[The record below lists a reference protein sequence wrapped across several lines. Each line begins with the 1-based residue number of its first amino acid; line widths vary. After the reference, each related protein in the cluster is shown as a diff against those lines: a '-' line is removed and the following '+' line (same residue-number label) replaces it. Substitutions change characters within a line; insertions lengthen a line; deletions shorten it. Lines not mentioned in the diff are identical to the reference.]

1 MSATH
6 VDGYWYQ
13 DNVGLYSHTA
23 TNTYDNVNRLTS
35 AVATGSWAYNLNFDC
50 TKDGSTGQ
58 FGNMT
63 CVTNAQTN
71 GPCPNLTFN
80 GNNQINSTGYTYGLQ
95 GNMTADG
102 VHTYA

>member
-1 MSATH
+1 MDA
-6 VDGYWYQ
+6 YWYQ
-13 DNVGLYSHTA
+13 DNAGSNSHTA

-35 AVATGSWAYNLNFDC
+35 AVAAPFGTGTWSYNLNFSY
-50 TKDGSTGQ
+50 TQDGSNGQ

-63 CVTNAQTN
+63 CVPNSQTV
-71 GPCPNLTFN
+71 GPCTQLSFN